1 MQQLSAFM
9 ELFKAGAA
17 PGSRREGQCWGW
29 PRVLPRGGQV
39 SPKGPSGLS
48 QSYHAMVPALMR
60 RVSPK
65 WSGFRGRV
73 GAAATCPSGRGE
85 VSPLRLISPILGHV
99 PVTFPTLICRNPTQ
113 SQTTCWAK
121 PYVVTTSRHT
131 ASIRM
136 AMVTRKATDCIAMCQ
151 AQS

>member
-48 QSYHAMVPALMR
+48 RSYHAMVPALMR
-60 RVSPK
+60 RVSQVERLSRASWGCCHLSP
-65 WSGFRGRV
+65 
-73 GAAATCPSGRGE
+73 E

-99 PVTFPTLICRNPTQ
+99 PVTFPTLICRNPTR

-136 AMVTRKATDCIAMCQ
+136 ATVTRKATDCIAMCQ
-151 AQS
+151 AQN

>member
-48 QSYHAMVPALMR
+48 RSYHAMVPALMR

-73 GAAATCPSGRGE
+73 GAAATCPRG
-85 VSPLRLISPILGHV
+85 VSSPADLPHLGARACDFPYSDLQKPH
-99 PVTFPTLICRNPTQ
+99 PVSDHLLGQAIRGNDK
-113 SQTTCWAK
+113 QTHCI
-121 PYVVTTSRHT
+121 HT
-131 ASIRM
+131 NGNGDKKSH
-136 AMVTRKATDCIAMCQ
+136 
-151 AQS
+151 